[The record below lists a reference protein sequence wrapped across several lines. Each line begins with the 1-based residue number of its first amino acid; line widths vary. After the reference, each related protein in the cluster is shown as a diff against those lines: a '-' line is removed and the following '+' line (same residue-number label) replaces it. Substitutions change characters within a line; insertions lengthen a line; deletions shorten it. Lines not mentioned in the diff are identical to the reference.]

1 MLSSRIGNM
10 SKRSILII
18 LLILLFAASILIFN
32 ITSVPILSN
41 LAQKIAGPPKSLL
54 YQTKVIRRDNK
65 DKELLE
71 ENEKLRQKIVDYERL
86 KRDNQVL
93 RDQFETGATREYK
106 LLPARVIGSLG
117 SFTQASGL
125 IIDQGKKT
133 GVKRGMAVVLK
144 SNLLGKVETVSEN
157 YSKINLTH
165 NEKFSTLARTSET
178 NALGVARGASDFIL
192 FDQVS
197 INDNIS
203 ISQLLLTKG
212 EINEEGFGIP
222 PDFII
227 GKISS
232 VNRNE
237 SLPNQSA
244 KIGSMIDASRI
255 NIVFVVISL

>member
-10 SKRSILII
+10 AKRSILII
-18 LLILLFAASILIFN
+18 LLILLFASSVFIFN

-41 LAQKIAGPPKSLL
+41 VAQQIAGPPKSLL
-54 YQTKVIRRDNK
+54 YKIRTRGVDNK
-65 DKELLE
+65 DKALSE
-71 ENEKLRQKIVDYERL
+71 ENERSRQKIVDYERL
-86 KRDNQVL
+86 KRDNQAL
-93 RDQFETGATREYK
+93 KDQFETSATAEFK
-106 LLPARVIGSLG
+106 LLPARILGSQG

-125 IIDQGKKT
+125 IIDQGEKS
-133 GVKRGMAVVLK
+133 GVVPGMAVVLK

-178 NALGVARGASDFIL
+178 NALGVARGVGDFIL

-203 ISQLLLTKG
+203 IGQLLLTKG

-227 GKISS
+227 GTISS

-237 SLPNQSA
+237 RLPNQSA
-244 KIGSMIDASRI
+244 KVENIIDASRI
-255 NIVFVVISL
+255 DMVFVIISP